1 VPISPVVD
9 LTFKALY
16 VMPMRGPTSFSNYPA
31 EVRRPANGFID
42 RDYPSRAE
50 AWSAEIHPHVSYF
63 RTAGYGRPGD
73 GGSAVYARVA
83 WEPQHVPSQAKGQ
96 SADGAWWQ
104 LAEES
109 VDLRMLGASNDASAD
124 ITAIA
129 QAAIDAYDDITIGR
143 GTYLIS
149 NLTVGDRKRIR
160 TDGAMTVLRQIAG
173 APPGTPCLTVA
184 GSDVVIGD
192 LKIIGNIAA
201 DRGEQNH
208 GMLIRGESDIA
219 NIRIGDISGEAI
231 RGDVVIVAGRAKA
244 HVRNVVIGD
253 VLGRNILR
261 NVVSITGGE
270 NIALG
275 HVEADAC
282 GLYTLDL
289 EPNPDSQPIR
299 AVRVNSV
306 RGASIGLVGLNA
318 RQTVEA
324 VDVGFLDL
332 DPRRTTDSSPAYG
345 YRSSTIRHGIHARN
359 ARGLRVRN
367 FRARNIGHQ
376 PFFYIY
382 NAGELVGDDFV
393 FERIDIADCGA
404 EEKVYN
410 TLFQCAGVRRISIGG
425 GEAILSGADK
435 RVLFGGLG
443 DRIATTPDVTVT
455 TNGQVAYGC
464 TGGRYRVVVDGGAG
478 SNFIGSARMATT
490 QPGDLAGDFAQG
502 EVIDGVA
509 LHAGDAILVKD
520 QVDAREN
527 GYYRVNVTGA
537 PTRRVTTGE
546 GYFNGFVAVREGLSN
561 AGKRFRC
568 ANGAVPGMGADD
580 VAFVELEDFPG
591 TAFASCPGGLVE
603 SSRIKLGRLLQSS
616 PRFTLI
622 NTEIT
627 CQNLSFDAASGTP
640 VAINSTLN
648 GEYIAMGP
656 LTRG

>member
-1 VPISPVVD
+1 MVD
-9 LTFKALY
+9 LAFQALY
-16 VMPMRGPTSFSNYPA
+16 VRPMRGPTSFSTYPA

-42 RDYPSRAE
+42 RDYPTRAE
-50 AWSAEIHPHVSYF
+50 AWAAEIHPHVSYF

-73 GGSAVYARVA
+73 GGGAVYVRVA
-83 WEPQHVPSQAKGQ
+83 GEPGHVPSAAKGQ
-96 SADGAWWQ
+96 SVDGAWWQ

-129 QAAIDAYDDITIGR
+129 QAAIDAYDDITIGH
-143 GTYLIS
+143 GTYLLS
-149 NLTVGDRKRIR
+149 NLTVGARKRIR
-160 TDGAMTVLRQIAG
+160 TDGAMTVLWQIAD

-184 GSDVVIGD
+184 GSDVVIGE
-192 LKIIGNIAA
+192 LKIIGNIATDA
-201 DRGEQNH
+201 GEQNH

-219 NIRIGDISGEAI
+219 NIRIGNIRGEAI

-244 HVRNVVIGD
+244 KVHNVVIGD

-299 AVRVNSV
+299 SVRVNSV

-318 RQTVEA
+318 QQIVES

-332 DPRRTTDSSPAYG
+332 DPRRTSDSNPAYG

-410 TLFQCAGVRRISIGG
+410 TLFQCAGVRRISIGS

-435 RVLFGGLG
+435 FVLFGGLG
-443 DRIATTPDVTVT
+443 DRIATTPDVNVT

-464 TGGRYRVVVDGGAG
+464 TGGRYRVVVDGAAG

-490 QPGDLAGDFAQG
+490 RPGDLAGDFVQG
-502 EVIDGVA
+502 KIIDGVTLRA
-509 LHAGDAILVKD
+509 NDTILIKE
-520 QVDAREN
+520 QADAREN
-527 GYYRVNVTGA
+527 GYYSVNVKGA
-537 PTRRVTTGE
+537 PTRRIAAGA
-546 GYFNGFVAVREGLSN
+546 GYFNGYVEVREGGAN

-568 ANGAVPGMGADD
+568 ANGAVPGLGADD
-580 VAFVELEDFPG
+580 VAFAELEDFRG
-591 TAFASCPGGLVE
+591 TAFSHCPGGLVE

-616 PRFTLI
+616 PGFTLI
-622 NTEIT
+622 NTEISCRT
-627 CQNLSFDAASGTP
+627 SPFDVASGTP

-648 GEYIAMGP
+648 GEYIAMG
-656 LTRG
+656 LLRQG